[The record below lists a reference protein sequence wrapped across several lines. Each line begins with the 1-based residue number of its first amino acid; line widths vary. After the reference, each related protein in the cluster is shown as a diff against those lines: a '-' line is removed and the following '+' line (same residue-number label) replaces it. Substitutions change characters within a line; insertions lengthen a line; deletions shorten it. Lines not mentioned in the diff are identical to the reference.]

1 MTIDIGKPKK
11 FFQLF
16 IKKVMEDDIGDLA
29 AQIAYYFLLSLFPFL
44 LFIIALLPY
53 FSLNSDAM
61 INLINEYFPGQTSEM
76 VVKNIRSVLEHPSGG
91 LLSFGIIATLWSASN
106 GISSLVRSLNK
117 AYNEKETRT
126 FIKSKLLA
134 IALTI
139 AMVFVIVI
147 TLLLPVFG
155 QVILNTIKTYFYVPE
170 LSPTVFQFLR
180 WGIASGIMVI
190 VLTVLYQIAPCKK
203 LKFREVFW
211 GAITATVL
219 WQLISLG
226 FSFYVTNFGNFSAT
240 YGSLG
245 GVIILMIW
253 FFMTGLILV
262 AGGEINAALSELKK
276 NR

>member
-126 FIKSKLLA
+126 FVKSKLLA